1 MLKELTVT
9 KAIRNFSDIIGRIRY
24 RGESFLLT
32 KGGTAVA
39 RIGPVDRG
47 IKAKELAPLWKE
59 IKHLSP
65 ESAKDFSKD
74 LANSRLILKEV
85 EDKWAS

>member
-32 KGGTAVA
+32 KRGTVVA

-47 IKAKELAPLWKE
+47 IKAKELVTLWKG
-59 IKHLSP
+59 IKHLTP
-65 ESAKDFSKD
+65 ESAEDFSKD
-74 LANSRLILKEV
+74 LARSRALLNNKAR
-85 EDKWAS
+85 KSGG